1 MYCSKCGFLLDDEDI
16 FCRQCGVKIKKAE
29 NEQDE
34 RDDAASEEE
43 KKPVHYDEF
52 KWNVNEFNT
61 EKKQEEVVFDW
72 REKETDE
79 TDKTEKIVETDKKQT
94 GEKTDEEEEINKIE
108 EVPLPG
114 DEEFEIGGKNEMV
127 NKPDNEATKAL
138 EEHIFGETGGEAR
151 TEQDKFFTFTKKNE
165 EFQKLLDEEYE
176 KIKKNTRNIE
186 VEKVVEAANNENG
199 LYDDKSQNIFSD
211 TDDANKSDNRSVFE
225 EVLLFDN
232 ENNGAGKDIEK
243 TEGIGSDSDENIR
256 EDNKESEENGK
267 NKGGHIEEM
276 IRAREAFFSEDAD
289 AESVENIKDVE
300 DRNRSESSDMIN
312 VEPLVMDNEALRKL
326 QENLNE
332 ENKAGIV
339 GENNM
344 KGSSDVFD
352 NAASHAGNSEEKIK
366 NREEILNDEKR
377 SRETGLSAEK
387 RGWKE
392 ALNNEVKKLDEKKPD
407 MDISL
412 EEQALI
418 TTSVIEDIK
427 GQTSPDESENI
438 SVDNEKASQNINDRK
453 FGLDEEYQWVS
464 DSVDESEQNKNME
477 DVESEN
483 HKGGGTGIKVAI
495 VLLSLLIVFE
505 IVCLVMQIWWPETS
519 FGQTVTRVQ
528 DSIVRKVLSV
538 FGKG

>member
-1 MYCSKCGFLLDDEDI
+1 
-16 FCRQCGVKIKKAE
+16 
-29 NEQDE
+29 
-34 RDDAASEEE
+34 
-43 KKPVHYDEF
+43 
-52 KWNVNEFNT
+52 
-61 EKKQEEVVFDW
+61 
-72 REKETDE
+72 
-79 TDKTEKIVETDKKQT
+79 
-94 GEKTDEEEEINKIE
+94 
-108 EVPLPG
+108 
-114 DEEFEIGGKNEMV
+114 
-127 NKPDNEATKAL
+127 
-138 EEHIFGETGGEAR
+138 
-151 TEQDKFFTFTKKNE
+151 
-165 EFQKLLDEEYE
+165 
-176 KIKKNTRNIE
+176 
-186 VEKVVEAANNENG
+186 
-199 LYDDKSQNIFSD
+199 
-211 TDDANKSDNRSVFE
+211 
-225 EVLLFDN
+225 
-232 ENNGAGKDIEK
+232 
-243 TEGIGSDSDENIR
+243 
-256 EDNKESEENGK
+256 
-267 NKGGHIEEM
+267 M

-326 QENLNE
+326 QENLTE

-377 SRETGLSAEK
+377 SRETGLSGEK

-438 SVDNEKASQNINDRK
+438 SVDNEKAPQNINDRK

-483 HKGGGTGIKVAI
+483 HKGGGT
-495 VLLSLLIVFE
+495 L
-505 IVCLVMQIWWPETS
+505 
-519 FGQTVTRVQ
+519 
-528 DSIVRKVLSV
+528 
-538 FGKG
+538 